1 MRNSLAVLAL
11 VLGVGAS
18 TIGCSGVSTP
28 VAEQTTS
35 STSSASARPLVD
47 VEAVW
52 QSEPLPDCP
61 KPPVTYNGDVPQGL
75 VLPDKAS
82 VADQLRGAQSPAP
95 EGWVRKKLG
104 WITQWL
110 AQTRAGIIDHPD
122 SPAVKSKVKTFEDY
136 VEHVRSE
143 LQAEHDIPS
152 DLDSIFPEGCS

>member
-110 AQTRAGIIDHPD
+110 AQTRAGIIA
-122 SPAVKSKVKTFEDY
+122 SPGVGAKEQSNMFAEWVT
-136 VEHVRSE
+136 HVREELQEGRSIASE
-143 LQAEHDIPS
+143 LDGA
-152 DLDSIFPEGCS
+152 FPEGCI